1 MSANHR
7 ERAIRRVTLAGSA
20 VTVALVAF
28 KLAAGVVGCSA
39 AMVADAVH
47 SLSDLLTDAVVLV
60 FVHISEKPEDA
71 DHDYGHGKYETMA
84 SAIIGMVLLVVGA
97 ALCFD
102 GLARIASVAAGGTLA
117 QPGAIA
123 LVAALASIALKEWA
137 YRFTARAGRRLGSPA
152 VVANAWH
159 HRSDALSSVGTAM
172 GIGGAI
178 ALGSRWTVLDPI
190 AAVIVSLLIIWQAVR
205 QVRQAG
211 DELLEK
217 SLPDDAEGRIRRLAL
232 EEPGV
237 SDVHHL
243 RTRRIGSSV
252 ALEMHLRM
260 DGRTPLA
267 EAHAH
272 ATAIERRLRMEFGPH
287 TLISLH
293 MEPLKPAQGQG
304 AGTAEG

>member
-20 VTVALVAF
+20 VNVALVAF

-252 ALEMHLRM
+252 AMEMHLRM

-293 MEPLKPAQGQG
+293 MEPLKPAQGQPDG
-304 AGTAEG
+304 NAAG

>member
-20 VTVALVAF
+20 VNVALVAF

-102 GLARIASVAAGGTLA
+102 GLARIASVAAGGSLA

-178 ALGSRWTVLDPI
+178 ALGCRWTVLDPI

-252 ALEMHLRM
+252 AMEMHLRM

-293 MEPLKPAQGQG
+293 MEPLKPAQGQPDG
-304 AGTAEG
+304 NAAG

>member
-20 VTVALVAF
+20 VNVALVAF

-178 ALGSRWTVLDPI
+178 ALGCRWTVLDPI

-252 ALEMHLRM
+252 AMEMHLRM

-293 MEPLKPAQGQG
+293 MEPLKPAQGQPDG
-304 AGTAEG
+304 NAAG

>member
-1 MSANHR
+1 M
-7 ERAIRRVTLAGSA
+7 TLAGSA
-20 VTVALVAF
+20 VNVALVAF

-102 GLARIASVAAGGTLA
+102 GLARIASVAAGGSLA

-178 ALGSRWTVLDPI
+178 ALGCRWTVLDPI

-252 ALEMHLRM
+252 AMEMHLRM

-293 MEPLKPAQGQG
+293 MEPLKPAQGQPDG
-304 AGTAEG
+304 NAAG

>member
-1 MSANHR
+1 M
-7 ERAIRRVTLAGSA
+7 TLAGSA
-20 VTVALVAF
+20 VNVALVAF

-102 GLARIASVAAGGTLA
+102 GLARIASVAAGGSLA

-252 ALEMHLRM
+252 AMEMHLRM

-293 MEPLKPAQGQG
+293 MEPLKPAQGQPDG
-304 AGTAEG
+304 NAAG